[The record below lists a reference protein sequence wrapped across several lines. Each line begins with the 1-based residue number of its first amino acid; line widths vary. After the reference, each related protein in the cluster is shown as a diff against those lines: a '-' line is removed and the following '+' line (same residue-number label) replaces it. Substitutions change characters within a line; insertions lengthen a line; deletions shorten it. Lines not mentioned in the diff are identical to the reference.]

1 MYRLAEFPCAADV
14 KCIDGQGAD
23 VECVDDWG
31 ADNSAD
37 VQTIEKSNLS
47 RQFLFR
53 NYNVGQS
60 KSIAAVDA
68 IRAMNPSITVDARQV
83 PL

>member
-1 MYRLAEFPCAADV
+1 MYTRTEFLCAVDV
-14 KCIDGQGAD
+14 ECIDGRSVD
-23 VECVDDWG
+23 VGCIDGRG
-31 ADNSAD
+31 ADNSVD

-68 IRAMNPSITVDARQV
+68 IRAMNPSISVDARQV